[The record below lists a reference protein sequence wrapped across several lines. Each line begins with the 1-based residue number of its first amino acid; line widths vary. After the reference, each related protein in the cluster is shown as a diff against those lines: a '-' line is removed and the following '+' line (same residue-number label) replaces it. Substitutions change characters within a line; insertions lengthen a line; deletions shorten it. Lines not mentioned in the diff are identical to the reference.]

1 MLKLFKKLKYI
12 SISSRISILLGII
25 ILLTM
30 GVFSVFSLLKQE
42 DTSIDAISHN
52 TEQLSRTTEKIL
64 RLSMLKNR
72 RDELS
77 MAVKDII
84 GKEGIMSVRILNHK
98 GIIKFSSRS
107 TEIDKHISQTSPAV
121 LGAGQLCQS
130 CHKNKFSNP
139 KIYAFNSH
147 HLKILKKDNLIL
159 NWLPIYNAKSCYTEA
174 CHATSGNSTNMKMS
188 KAGISYSPFH
198 DSSQTILGFIEIE
211 VSTKRINSNLKKAST
226 ELILFTVI
234 FALIASLITYISI
247 KYLIGKPI
255 KNLVD
260 GTKRVAEGNF
270 TDEIPPG
277 KAELGLLS
285 ESFNK
290 MQMQLLATQ
299 TQLIESE
306 KLASVGK
313 LAEEIA
319 NEINNPLTGII
330 IHSESLISESRDDD
344 KNSTDYKTIRLEALK
359 IRESIRNI
367 LSFTAGSKPEYKITS
382 IGKIIHHSI
391 SVVKNFSNF
400 QNIKIIL
407 EVPKTL
413 PEVSV
418 DPSLMEQVFLNI
430 LLISSDFMPTGGIL
444 DITAKCFY
452 ERSELEIVFSDTGKG
467 IPENIL
473 QRTFDTA
480 NISSL
485 GNLDRTGISLAV
497 CKDII
502 EMHKGT
508 LKINNTASGKVITV
522 ILPGYCL

>member
-1 MLKLFKKLKYI
+1 MLKVIERLKYI

-30 GVFSVFSLLKQE
+30 GVFSIFSLLKQE
-42 DTSIDAISHN
+42 DASIDAISHN
-52 TEQLSRTTEKIL
+52 TEQLSKTTEKIL

-98 GIIKFSSRS
+98 GIIKFSSS
-107 TEIDKHISQTSPAV
+107 PTEIDKHISQTSQGV

-130 CHKNKFSNP
+130 CHKNKFSKPEN
-139 KIYAFNSH
+139 YAINTQ
-147 HLKILKKDNLIL
+147 HLKILKKENLIF

-174 CHATSGNSTNMKMS
+174 CHSTSENSSKMKMS
-188 KAGISYSPFH
+188 KVGKITSYSPFH
-198 DSSQTILGFIEIE
+198 DASQTILGFIEIE

-234 FALIASLITYISI
+234 FALIASFITYISI

-290 MQMQLLATQ
+290 MQNQLLATQ

-330 IHSESLISESRDDD
+330 IHSESLISELRDGD
-344 KNSTDYKTIRLEALK
+344 KNSKDYETIKLEALK

-367 LSFTAGSKPEYKITS
+367 LSFTAGSKPDYKITS
-382 IGKIIHHSI
+382 IGEIIHHSI

-407 EVPKTL
+407 EVPKSL
-413 PEVSV
+413 PNISI
-418 DPSLMEQVFLNI
+418 DPALMEQVFLNI
-430 LLISSDFMPTGGIL
+430 LLISSDFMPAGGIL
-444 DITAKCFY
+444 DIAAKFFD
-452 ERSELEIVFSDTGKG
+452 ERSEMEIVFSDTGNG

-473 QRTFDTA
+473 QRTFDTV

-485 GNLDRTGISLAV
+485 GSLDRTGISLAV

-522 ILPGYCL
+522 ILPE